1 MKKRKT
7 VLVLLLFF
15 AVLSAPPSVF
25 AVDGTAVPFR
35 QLAAG
40 RYGGGTHKRCLIVE
54 DQERWGSLW
63 QEITGSAERTPVVD
77 FNTDAV
83 VVVFQGMQTSGGYSI
98 AVEAVI
104 ERPESVAVMVRERE
118 PGPKSL
124 VTTAFSSPWEA
135 VAISRPAKPVC
146 FEMTP

>member
-1 MKKRKT
+1 MKKRGT
-7 VLVLLLFF
+7 ALVLLLLS
-15 AVLSAPPSVF
+15 AVLSVSSPAF
-25 AVDGTAVPFR
+25 AVEGTVVPFR

-40 RYGGGTHKRCLIVE
+40 RYGGGTYKRCLVVE

-63 QEITGSAERTPVVD
+63 QEITGSAEQTPVVD
-77 FNTDAV
+77 FTTDAV
-83 VVVFQGMQTSGGYSI
+83 VVVFQGMKTSGGYSI

-104 ERPESVAVMVRERE
+104 ERPEAVAVMIRERE

-135 VAISRPAKPVC
+135 VAINRPTKPVC